1 MGSQIG
7 SFKILQ
13 DLAPGKKSIAQ
24 AISLDVLQKNTQQL
38 LLFVLR
44 LTLQISK
51 KKFLNEHR
59 LLYIFCKKA
68 LHPYAHFCSSTY
80 CILNILWSL
89 FAKLQHSWYI
99 INRYKVQIYYS
110 LLNIMVY
117 INIAL
122 KAKKIQWSKYILQ
135 LYCCPAQQC
144 NPHIVP
150 VLWLLLLLLIPVFHY
165 NLIAIPIKL

>member
-13 DLAPGKKSIAQ
+13 DLAPGKKGRQSIIIAQ

-38 LLFVLR
+38 FLFVLR

-99 INRYKVQIYYS
+99 INRYEVQIYYS
-110 LLNIMVY
+110 LFNIMVY

-135 LYCCPAQQC
+135 LYWCPGCTTMQSSYSSSTKLITFT
-144 NPHIVP
+144 IVDSC
-150 VLWLLLLLLIPVFHY
+150 I
-165 NLIAIPIKL
+165 

>member
-1 MGSQIG
+1 MH
-7 SFKILQ
+7 LE
-13 DLAPGKKSIAQ
+13 KKVDNQ
-24 AISLDVLQKNTQQL
+24 LDVLQKNTQQL
-38 LLFVLR
+38 FLFVLR

-99 INRYKVQIYYS
+99 INRYKVQVYYS
-110 LLNIMVY
+110 LFNIMVY

-135 LYCCPAQQC
+135 LYWCPVYTTMQSSYSSSTLITFA
-144 NPHIVP
+144 IVDSC
-150 VLWLLLLLLIPVFHY
+150 I
-165 NLIAIPIKL
+165 